1 MPLFENESSGK
12 ILSYKFNLHEN
23 ESAGG
28 THFKRN
34 CLARRLVLTQR
45 QKAITRKWRI
55 DYVMSFH
62 RYVAEVFEHVYRHK
76 KKVSGYKIT
85 WAPAVLR
92 HFSAHLEPIPL
103 SKSTEELGR
112 DDEEEIDDMEDFI
125 SRVRGMS
132 FRRQSFQFL

>member
-1 MPLFENESSGK
+1 M
-12 ILSYKFNLHEN
+12 
-23 ESAGG
+23 
-28 THFKRN
+28 
-34 CLARRLVLTQR
+34 
-45 QKAITRKWRI
+45 
-55 DYVMSFH
+55 
-62 RYVAEVFEHVYRHK
+62 AEVLEYVYRHK

-103 SKSTEELGR
+103 SESKEEAR
-112 DDEEEIDDMEDFI
+112 DDEEEINDMEDFL

>member
-1 MPLFENESSGK
+1 M
-12 ILSYKFNLHEN
+12 NLQAELI
-23 ESAGG
+23 
-28 THFKRN
+28 FKRN
-34 CLARRLVLTQR
+34 CLTRRLFLTPA
-45 QKAITRKWRI
+45 KATRKCHI

-62 RYVAEVFEHVYRHK
+62 RYVAEVFEYVYRHK

-103 SKSTEELGR
+103 SESREELGR

>member
-1 MPLFENESSGK
+1 MTTARIEGAAAVCKGEPLGGIIFVGMVSHEDFFSPKGK
-12 ILSYKFNLHEN
+12 RQLGND
-23 ESAGG
+23 
-28 THFKRN
+28 
-34 CLARRLVLTQR
+34 LA
-45 QKAITRKWRI
+45 I
-55 DYVMSFH
+55 DYIMSFY
-62 RYVAEVFEHVYRHK
+62 RYVAEVLEYVYRHK

-103 SKSTEELGR
+103 SENKEELGR
-112 DDEEEIDDMEDFI
+112 DDEEEIDEMEDFI

>member
-1 MPLFENESSGK
+1 M
-12 ILSYKFNLHEN
+12 
-23 ESAGG
+23 
-28 THFKRN
+28 TN
-34 CLARRLVLTQR
+34 CKGPHTISVLTQR
-45 QKAITRKWRI
+45 EKATRKWPPT
-55 DYVMSFH
+55 DYIISFH
-62 RYVAEVFEHVYRHK
+62 RYVAEVLEYVYKHK
-76 KKVSGYKIT
+76 KKVSGYRIT

-103 SKSTEELGR
+103 SESTEELGR